1 MSCNHVAVCLRR
13 FSLLFLFFSI
23 INIQHMKYDA
33 RICFFFC
40 IVFSFFFL
48 PFRLCHSVSVLRLIT
63 YRILMWYRYIC
74 LASNLDFVM
83 NYIYFLLTF
92 SLLLFCCVMWS
103 LFRWFSLFEITSETV
118 YAWIAWIALFG
129 CFTEDLLKHRSIGT
143 KRIYNRISLSWGWN
157 IIICSIT
164 RKLWRSFF
172 RFVVSS
178 RMMSLNLAPHL
189 NAGVKSQTEI
199 SLSTCF
205 FLAIE
210 THVYNSG
217 YCIPCLFTCL
227 RFLDSFFCNAMWWPQ
242 LLTE

>member
-83 NYIYFLLTF
+83 NYIYFF
-92 SLLLFCCVMWS
+92 
-103 LFRWFSLFEITSETV
+103 
-118 YAWIAWIALFG
+118 
-129 CFTEDLLKHRSIGT
+129 
-143 KRIYNRISLSWGWN
+143 LSHFLR
-157 IIICSIT
+157 CY
-164 RKLWRSFF
+164 
-172 RFVVSS
+172 FVVWCDHCLGDFRYLRSHPIQYTHGSHELRCVDAS
-178 RMMSLNLAPHL
+178 R
-189 NAGVKSQTEI
+189 KI
-199 SLSTCF
+199 CLSIARLEQRKF
-205 FLAIE
+205 IIE
-210 THVYNSG
+210 SH
-217 YCIPCLFTCL
+217 
-227 RFLDSFFCNAMWWPQ
+227 
-242 LLTE
+242 